1 MERQQSD
8 GRAMDHSPKPSAEA
22 IREAYSSKIAVLETE
37 KDSLKR
43 KSGLCLAGKLFF
55 FAAAVVFICFA
66 VSSVSFRDIAF
77 SVLSAALYIVSYI
90 ADSRLRDRI
99 SRLES
104 LQKTC
109 RNELAYLD
117 GDFTPF
123 GKGEEY
129 ADPDH
134 EYACDLD
141 IFGESSL
148 FQRIDR
154 TVTSGGRDLLA
165 GLLKKLPGDSSEI
178 LSRME
183 AVQEL
188 SSMEMLDWR
197 TDFIS
202 SPKADSSLEAL
213 SGYIGR
219 ESYGRF
225 LTVSHVPFVMVAVTW
240 ASLAAGVCGVAYAW
254 AVFGIMVMVQLMTAA
269 IIGRSSQNAAAGADA
284 LHKSYSAYLKLLK
297 MIRGT
302 DFRSVKLKGLKQELF
317 GQDAD
322 CDKAFREL
330 SGILNLFDQRGG
342 YVMYYLLN
350 GTLQYDVMLIRLF
363 IRWGRRY
370 FPYME
375 RWLGAIAGFDALTSL
390 AVYAFNSPGG
400 TMAQISEDPDYV
412 VSAKD
417 VFHPFLSP
425 DKAVPNDFEIK
436 RHNIFIVTGANMAG
450 KSTFLRTIG
459 VNYILASNG
468 VPVCASSFR
477 FSVVSLFSGMRTSD
491 NLSRDI
497 SYFNAELRRLKQL
510 IDHVK
515 ANDFTLIILDEILK
529 GTNSKDKLQGSIM
542 FLDYISGFNVSAVV
556 ATHDLELAGLAD
568 KDPGLY
574 RNLCFEIGLSEDI
587 CYTYKIQDGVAR
599 NLNASYLLSRI
610 LNTDRDKTSPE
621 NQETYGNE

>member
-134 EYACDLD
+134 EYACDL
-141 IFGESSL
+141 
-148 FQRIDR
+148 
-154 TVTSGGRDLLA
+154 
-165 GLLKKLPGDSSEI
+165 
-178 LSRME
+178 
-183 AVQEL
+183 
-188 SSMEMLDWR
+188 
-197 TDFIS
+197 
-202 SPKADSSLEAL
+202 
-213 SGYIGR
+213 
-219 ESYGRF
+219 
-225 LTVSHVPFVMVAVTW
+225 
-240 ASLAAGVCGVAYAW
+240 
-254 AVFGIMVMVQLMTAA
+254 
-269 IIGRSSQNAAAGADA
+269 
-284 LHKSYSAYLKLLK
+284 
-297 MIRGT
+297 
-302 DFRSVKLKGLKQELF
+302 
-317 GQDAD
+317 
-322 CDKAFREL
+322 
-330 SGILNLFDQRGG
+330 
-342 YVMYYLLN
+342 
-350 GTLQYDVMLIRLF
+350 
-363 IRWGRRY
+363 
-370 FPYME
+370 
-375 RWLGAIAGFDALTSL
+375 
-390 AVYAFNSPGG
+390 
-400 TMAQISEDPDYV
+400 
-412 VSAKD
+412 
-417 VFHPFLSP
+417 
-425 DKAVPNDFEIK
+425 
-436 RHNIFIVTGANMAG
+436 
-450 KSTFLRTIG
+450 
-459 VNYILASNG
+459 
-468 VPVCASSFR
+468 
-477 FSVVSLFSGMRTSD
+477 
-491 NLSRDI
+491 
-497 SYFNAELRRLKQL
+497 
-510 IDHVK
+510 
-515 ANDFTLIILDEILK
+515 
-529 GTNSKDKLQGSIM
+529 
-542 FLDYISGFNVSAVV
+542 
-556 ATHDLELAGLAD
+556 ELAGLAD

>member
-104 LQKTC
+104 LQKIC

-213 SGYIGR
+213 SGYIIEVPQFSLDSG
-219 ESYGRF
+219 ETYEEVQQLS
-225 LTVSHVPFVMVAVTW
+225 LTARS
-240 ASLAAGVCGVAYAW
+240 G
-254 AVFGIMVMVQLMTAA
+254 MT
-269 IIGRSSQNAAAGADA
+269 IYYTTD
-284 LHKSYSAYLKLLK
+284 
-297 MIRGT
+297 GT
-302 DFRSVKLKGLKQELF
+302 DPTT
-317 GQDAD
+317 A
-322 CDKAFREL
+322 
-330 SGILNLFDQRGG
+330 
-342 YVMYYLLN
+342 
-350 GTLQYDVMLIRLF
+350 
-363 IRWGRRY
+363 
-370 FPYME
+370 
-375 RWLGAIAGFDALTSL
+375 
-390 AVYAFNSPGG
+390 
-400 TMAQISEDPDYV
+400 
-412 VSAKD
+412 
-417 VFHPFLSP
+417 
-425 DKAVPNDFEIK
+425 
-436 RHNIFIVTGANMAG
+436 
-450 KSTFLRTIG
+450 ST
-459 VNYILASNG
+459 
-468 VPVCASSFR
+468 
-477 FSVVSLFSGMRTSD
+477 
-491 NLSRDI
+491 
-497 SYFNAELRRLKQL
+497 E
-510 IDHVK
+510 
-515 ANDFTLIILDEILK
+515 
-529 GTNSKDKLQGSIM
+529 
-542 FLDYISGFNVSAVV
+542 
-556 ATHDLELAGLAD
+556 
-568 KDPGLY
+568 
-574 RNLCFEIGLSEDI
+574 
-587 CYTYKIQDGVAR
+587 
-599 NLNASYLLSRI
+599 
-610 LNTDRDKTSPE
+610 
-621 NQETYGNE
+621 